1 MGMTGRSRLV
11 AAASGLLLLVLAA
24 AGCGENGDDS
34 GEPRAAPSS
43 GDRLHLSDV
52 CPDPIVVQ
60 EPWQPQSEQGVLYQ
74 LLGAGYTI
82 DTEKKRVSGPL
93 EARGADTG
101 VKIEIRSG
109 GPAVGM
115 QRPPIVMYLD
125 KSIHLAMAATDTAVE
140 FAGSGQPTTAVVA
153 PLELSPGAVM
163 WDPQQ
168 YPQFKTIAD
177 IGRTDTRVL
186 HSKNFISFEYLVD
199 AGILKRSQ
207 LDASYTGAPDLFVA
221 YGGKAAQ
228 QGFATSEPYLYEHEI
243 KQWGKPL
250 RFQLLNDTG
259 YVNYANPLV
268 VRSGDKAALA
278 PCLRKLVPIL
288 QQAQIDF
295 VEQPE
300 KAIKI
305 IVEAAQRYQT
315 GWRYSE
321 NLARYSATAMLDLGV
336 VGNGADQTLGNFD
349 MNRLQRMIDI
359 IEPVLE
365 RQRRPVPKDLK
376 PEDIATN
383 EFIDPSISLAAK
395 GR

>member
-1 MGMTGRSRLV
+1 MTGRRTL
-11 AAASGLLLLVLAA
+11 AAASGLLLLALAA
-24 AGCGENGDDS
+24 AGCGENDDDGG
-34 GEPRAAPSS
+34 GEPQAAASA
-43 GDRLHLSDV
+43 GDRLHLSGV
-52 CPDPIVVQ
+52 CPNPIVVQ

-74 LLGAGYTI
+74 LMGSGYTI
-82 DTEKKRVSGPL
+82 DTEKKRVIGPL
-93 EARGADTG
+93 EVRGTDTG

-115 QRPPIVMYLD
+115 QRPPVVMYLD

-140 FAGSGQPTTAVVA
+140 FSGSGQPTTAVVA

-163 WDPQQ
+163 WDPEQ

-186 HSKNFISFEYLVD
+186 HSKDFISFEYLVD

-207 LDASYTGAPDLFVA
+207 LDGSYTGSPDLFVG

-268 VRSGDKAALA
+268 VRSADKAVLA
-278 PCLRKLVPIL
+278 PCLRKLVPIF

-300 KAIKI
+300 QAIKI

-321 NLARYSATAMLDLGV
+321 NLARYSAQSMLDLGV
-336 VGNGADQTLGNFD
+336 VSNGADQTLGNFD

-383 EFIDPSISLAAK
+383 EFIDPSISLAA
-395 GR
+395 RR